1 MKKLLTKN
9 RIKYITIVCFSALV
23 IGSIFGIA
31 SIFLNENNSSN
42 NYYDNSEYDE
52 FIFISIENEIK
63 QQNLNSLLEDSNVQK
78 FSQNKIRNNIMRISR
93 NSIDNSNDFKSE
105 NINDYEIRLRYF
117 LNDEFN
123 DLKIN
128 IFMYNKLIKNKKFKT
143 FYRLY
148 II

>member
-1 MKKLLTKN
+1 MKKLFTKN

-42 NYYDNSEYDE
+42 NDYDNSEYDE

>member
-31 SIFLNENNSSN
+31 SIFLNENNSSKN
-42 NYYDNSEYDE
+42 DNDNSEYDE

-117 LNDEFN
+117 LNDEFS